1 MLRTPGVL
9 VLLAACSADSNDEAS
24 APTTP
29 TTIPTNGAT
38 DAPTGPGDDTGDTD
52 SIAGCPACTCELT
65 DLATPGRPFAE
76 LTFHNFDPAVPFAIL
91 GLADVWEGAGFRNG
105 IPQDSMD
112 LAADIGGVLE
122 DLTDPD
128 NYPTDA
134 PEGHFTVYGNLPSP
148 PNRPPTPEWM
158 PLGRS
163 YFTRDGFDLQNGNCF
178 ACHAGVASGI
188 VVAGLANTHLDQTS
202 GLASAEA
209 LLKID
214 DTLKTDA
221 KLTQSDEAEEELK
234 AYLENIDMTVRATFK
249 FAEARGDNLGPYAV
263 WRRLSRLT
271 DPVGLGL
278 VFYGPDD
285 DAPLDPLFEAQHL
298 TTVDPLPW
306 WLRKYRGV
314 QYWFSETTPGVAAH
328 FAFNFT
334 VPHNNTNDHHEEHVA
349 AIDRILTFAQH
360 TTSPA
365 FPAQLNPA
373 NVQYGAALYHGETAL
388 ADGSTLGCADC
399 HGNYKKI
406 GDDWATPGDWSVD
419 YQDGELLD
427 VGTDMAYS
435 QILLAFPPIAE
446 HGNGLTQYFNNLG
459 KPNIAPQTNI
469 PLKAGYLAPPLVGI
483 WASAPYFH
491 NGSVPTLRQVLD
503 STTRAPLWQR
513 DNTDPFAYDYDETGL
528 AHTRVDMT
536 AAQYDALGDLLSDLD
551 PLDRQRVDHRA
562 IYPTHH
568 TGKSNA
574 GHTFGDAM
582 NEAERCAMIDFLRS
596 LSGENMPPA

>member
-1 MLRTPGVL
+1 
-9 VLLAACSADSNDEAS
+9 
-24 APTTP
+24 
-29 TTIPTNGAT
+29 
-38 DAPTGPGDDTGDTD
+38 
-52 SIAGCPACTCELT
+52 
-65 DLATPGRPFAE
+65 
-76 LTFHNFDPAVPFAIL
+76 
-91 GLADVWEGAGFRNG
+91 
-105 IPQDSMD
+105 
-112 LAADIGGVLE
+112 
-122 DLTDPD
+122 
-128 NYPTDA
+128 
-134 PEGHFTVYGNLPSP
+134 
-148 PNRPPTPEWM
+148 M

-188 VVAGLANTHLDQTS
+188 VIAGLANTHLDQTS

-278 VFYGPDD
+278 VFHGPDD
-285 DAPLDPLFEAQHL
+285 AAPLDPLFEAQHL

-306 WLRKYRGV
+306 WLRKYRTV

-469 PLKAGYLAPPLVGI
+469 PLKAGYLAPPAGRHLGLC
-483 WASAPYFH
+483 P
-491 NGSVPTLRQVLD
+491 VL
-503 STTRAPLWQR
+503 PQ
-513 DNTDPFAYDYDETGL
+513 
-528 AHTRVDMT
+528 
-536 AAQYDALGDLLSDLD
+536 
-551 PLDRQRVDHRA
+551 RQRADPPPGPRLHDPRPPVAARQHR
-562 IYPTHH
+562 PV
-568 TGKSNA
+568 
-574 GHTFGDAM
+574 
-582 NEAERCAMIDFLRS
+582 RLRLRRDRPRPHPRRHDRS
-596 LSGENMPPA
+596 PVRRPRRPALRPRPPRPPARRPPRDLPDPPHRQEQRRPHLRRRDERGGALRHDRLPAQPQRRTHAASVRARSRGDIAYRR